1 MKKVPQRSNTLTDV
15 RSILCHMNIVLEDGS
30 TADSTKA
37 SGKPARL
44 NMGDDSLSPAFEAQI
59 NTLSEGDSHT
69 FTLAAIDAF
78 GESNPDAVHHM
89 DRSKFPADM
98 SLEPGVIVSFGGP
111 GGSEIPGV
119 VREVMGDSVTIDL
132 NHPLAGQVLTFELE
146 VVQVL

>member
-1 MKKVPQRSNTLTDV
+1 
-15 RSILCHMNIVLEDGS
+15 MNIVLEDGS

-44 NMGDDSLSPAFEAQI
+44 NIGDDTLSPAFESQI
-59 NTLSEGDSHT
+59 ANLVKGDKHS
-69 FTLAAIDAF
+69 FTLGAVDAF
-78 GESNPDAVHHM
+78 GESNPDAIHHM

-111 GGSEIPGV
+111 GGSEIPGI
-119 VREVMGDSVTIDL
+119 VRELAGDSVTVDL
-132 NHPLAGQVLTFELE
+132 NHPLAGRTVTFELE